1 MRLEDKYNLKKRDL
15 YKHYKDDVLDFITL
29 YIDYGNKLY
38 EIHHKTP
45 PKMINAFLAARA
57 MDIAS
62 QKYKF
67 KFPPLQELAAD
78 LENQLTNA
86 TLKVLD

>member
-1 MRLEDKYNLKKRDL
+1 MRLEDKYNLKKHDMYR
-15 YKHYKDDVLDFITL
+15 HYKDDVLDFITL

-45 PKMINAFLAARA
+45 PRMVNAFLAARA
-57 MDIAS
+57 MDIAA

-67 KFPPLQELAAD
+67 KFPHLSKLAAD
-78 LENQLTNA
+78 LENQLINA